1 MGAPSL
7 DPIAPRGASPATPR
21 VRAVRWLPSLFQ
33 PTFEELVPRTRTNR
47 TRRDWVLDAM
57 AVLVTI
63 AVGLLAH
70 ESAKATGDAFTG
82 AREVIDLALLP
93 VGAAA
98 LLWRR
103 RWPLQVAIFLG
114 LLTLLAPS
122 PGFAV
127 IVAAFS
133 VGAYLPPTTA
143 LAGLGFLVVTAPLS
157 AWLARDYGAD
167 STWWS
172 DALFSTFATIGIG
185 AWGMFTGTRRQLLAT
200 LQERARRAEAEQ
212 ELRVAQAK
220 QDERTRIAREMHD
233 VLAHRMSLLSVHA
246 GALEFRPD
254 APPEDVARAAGVIRQ
269 TAHEALEELR
279 TVIGVLRASEVTGG
293 EATTGAPD
301 GTSPPAQ
308 PEPPQPTLA
317 EVSALVAEWQAAG
330 ARIDLDATVDP
341 ATVPVA
347 TGRTA
352 YRLVQEGLTNAS
364 KHAPAARIT
373 IAISGQPG
381 ERLTVQ
387 VSNPL
392 PAGGAAEPTI
402 PGTGLGLVGL
412 RERTELAGG
421 SFSAGADPAAR
432 RFMLSATLPW
442 PA

>member
-1 MGAPSL
+1 MGAPSP
-7 DPIAPRGASPATPR
+7 DPVAPRAVPPATPR

-33 PTFEELVPRTRTNR
+33 PTFEELVPRTRVNR
-47 TRRDWVLDAM
+47 TRRDWVLDTL

-63 AVGLLAH
+63 AFGILAH
-70 ESAKATGDAFTG
+70 ENAKATGDAFTG
-82 AREVIDLALLP
+82 VREIIDLALLP

-127 IVAAFS
+127 IVAAFC

-143 LAGLGFLVVTAPLS
+143 LAGLGFLLVTAPLS

-172 DALFSTFATIGIG
+172 DALFSIIATIGIG

-212 ELRVAQAK
+212 ELRVDQAK

-279 TVIGVLRASEVTGG
+279 TVIGVLRASEITGG
-293 EATTGAPD
+293 DAAAGAPG
-301 GTSPPAQ
+301 GTSGQAQ

-317 EVSALVAEWQAAG
+317 EVSALVADWQAAG

-341 ATVPVA
+341 AALPSRSVA
-347 TGRTA
+347 PPTG
-352 YRLVQEGLTNAS
+352 S
-364 KHAPAARIT
+364 
-373 IAISGQPG
+373 S
-381 ERLTVQ
+381 
-387 VSNPL
+387 
-392 PAGGAAEPTI
+392 
-402 PGTGLGLVGL
+402 
-412 RERTELAGG
+412 
-421 SFSAGADPAAR
+421 R
-432 RFMLSATLPW
+432 RG
-442 PA
+442 